1 MTTAP
6 VFRADLPREA
16 LTALIDAAP
25 VRTGPL
31 SQRPDG
37 PRRSLDGAER
47 ESLARAGLVT
57 ETGASD
63 IGTLIAEVLAA
74 PRSLVT
80 LAVWNDE
87 TEGRTTIAFP
97 GTPAGGAGIVAN
109 GMEDRF
115 LLAGPFDEAD
125 VAPLAEPVIAV
136 LPIELRTPFEA
147 VLDVEHMVVLATVLD
162 IVARRDLRDPISSC
176 VVTVRRIADWL
187 SIWWGASDRSDLSGQ
202 IFAMTLIPDPPGAET
217 VAECLAD
224 LEEAGLFVRSGDD
237 RFGLSSAVHELAQIL
252 SSCACGLDVERLDIA
267 QDGQLTGQIWHVLA
281 GPEGGFLIETK
292 ATDRIGLTVCDRITA
307 AAKLAATLAAPHP
320 RGTRVQDVTG
330 EIELVQHVGGPRF
343 CAHCGKPIEP
353 AWKYCRYCGRPIA
366 TGERR

>member
-6 VFRADLPREA
+6 VLRADLPREA

-80 LAVWNDE
+80 LAVWNDA

-97 GTPAGGAGIVAN
+97 DTPAGGAGIVAN

-115 LLAGPFDEAD
+115 LLAGPVDEAD

-136 LPIELRTPFEA
+136 LPSEPRTPFEA
-147 VLDVEHMVVLATVLD
+147 GLDVEHLVVLATGMVPSGADDDLALFTRKDEDGFSLD
-162 IVARRDLRDPISSC
+162 DPAGRVVAAGVARRPEDVASSVRD
-176 VVTVRRIADWL
+176 A
-187 SIWWGASDRSDLSGQ
+187 
-202 IFAMTLIPDPPGAET
+202 
-217 VAECLAD
+217 
-224 LEEAGLFVRSGDD
+224 
-237 RFGLSSAVHELAQIL
+237 
-252 SSCACGLDVERLDIA
+252 
-267 QDGQLTGQIWHVLA
+267 TG
-281 GPEGGFLIETK
+281 
-292 ATDRIGLTVCDRITA
+292 A
-307 AAKLAATLAAPHP
+307 AARALAAARA
-320 RGTRVQDVTG
+320 
-330 EIELVQHVGGPRF
+330 
-343 CAHCGKPIEP
+343 
-353 AWKYCRYCGRPIA
+353 RP
-366 TGERR
+366 